1 MGLGSLECFLEKENK
16 KMSKIATLRK
26 GVDIVLVETESRIQG
41 VLDAA
46 ERAVSIFVFTVFSA
60 ATAVINQVV
69 DIVFDLAK
77 VVVEEVFNVAESVV
91 TATLGEVSFD
101 EDDEVFDLPS
111 SISFAD
117 SNGNSGQ
124 IEIDNDTPS
133 VIEETN

>member
-1 MGLGSLECFLEKENK
+1 
-16 KMSKIATLRK
+16 MSKVSTLRK
-26 GVDIVLVETESRIQG
+26 GVDIVLAETESRIQG

-60 ATAVINQVV
+60 ATAAINQVV

-101 EDDEVFDLPS
+101 EEDDVINEPGIEYPGDVFLPNKDTTE
-111 SISFAD
+111 F
-117 SNGNSGQ
+117 N
-124 IEIDNDTPS
+124 NDTPS
-133 VIEETN
+133 TTKEEN